1 LEVLT
6 TTNISLPLSSWTT
19 NASSVGAW
27 FEADGT
33 LVDPNTGTPGGITIT
48 VDTNLPQSF
57 FVIKVHY

>member
-1 LEVLT
+1 
-6 TTNISLPLSSWTT
+6 LSSWTT

-27 FEADGT
+27 FESDGT

-57 FVIKVHY
+57 LVIKVHY